1 MKRYAGAL
9 SAVLVA
15 VAVVAGQENLARLY
29 SHPLTPPDEALERL
43 HLKLAWRSYIPTDG
57 RRDGLLS
64 VQVLNDQVL
73 VQTRSGML
81 VALNPADGSA
91 QWRVAIGLPY
101 RALAPAAINDRSV
114 IVYNGVRLYSLD
126 RKTGQLQWEMTPPNG
141 PSAAPV
147 ANDKQL
153 FLTLNTG
160 LLDVYELPRVSQAR
174 TPPIAPPGEAIGPP
188 SAEPTSPSATSPP
201 AQPSASDAPE
211 GPTGSRLPVSLFGY
225 RPGGRLERT
234 PLVAEDKVMIVDT
247 TGVVEGVYQQGPTVQ
262 YRVEL
267 DSPVTAPMGQYG
279 SLAYVA
285 TLDQHLTALNMLSG
299 GVEWQFLTAAPARVR
314 PAVTEEDVYVS
325 TLGAGLHRVNRQN
338 GQEIWRNAGA
348 GQFLAAN
355 KTLVY
360 ARDIAQA
367 RLLII
372 DRLRGTTLTAYP
384 IRDFVFPVSNEM
396 TDRLFLAANDGSLL
410 CLHDQAYPTPLSWQR
425 TEDLPKPLGPTKK
438 AAPAQPPSAG
448 AGNDKPPER

>member
-15 VAVVAGQENLARLY
+15 AAVVAGQENLARLY

-43 HLKLAWRSYIPTDG
+43 HLKLAWRTYIPTDG

-64 VQVLNDQVL
+64 VQILGDQIL
-73 VQTRSGML
+73 VQTRSGL
-81 VALNPADGSA
+81 LAALNPADGSA
-91 QWRVAIGLPY
+91 QWRASIGLPY
-101 RALAPAAINDRSV
+101 RALAPAAINASSFF
-114 IVYNGVRLYSLD
+114 VYNGVRLYGLD
-126 RKTGQLQWEMTPPNG
+126 RKTGRFQWEMSPPNG

-160 LLDVYELPRVSQAR
+160 LLDVYGLPPVSQPR
-174 TPPIAPPGEAIGPP
+174 TPIAPPEPASGNP
-188 SAEPTSPSATSPP
+188 SAEPMSPNP
-201 AQPSASDAPE
+201 AQPSAPDAPE
-211 GPTGSRLPVSLFGY
+211 GPPGSRLPVSLFGY
-225 RPGGRLERT
+225 RPGGRLERA
-234 PLVAEDKVMIVDT
+234 PLVAEETVMLVDT

-267 DSPVTAPMGQYG
+267 ESPVTAPMAQYG
-279 SLAYVA
+279 NLAYVA
-285 TLDQHLTALNMLSG
+285 TLNQHLTALNIING
-299 GVEWQFLTAAPARVR
+299 GIEWQFLTAAPARVR

-325 TLGAGLHRVNRQN
+325 TLGAGVHRLDRRT
-338 GQEIWRNAGA
+338 GQEIWRNAEA

-360 ARDIAQA
+360 AQDIDQA

-372 DRLRGTTLTAYP
+372 DRLRGTTLTRFP
-384 IRDFVFPVSNEM
+384 IRDFVFPVSNDV
-396 TDRLFLAANDGSLL
+396 TDRLFLAANDGTLL

-425 TEDLPKPLGPTKK
+425 TEDLSPRPLGPAKK
-438 AAPAQPPSAG
+438 AAPAQAPSAG

>member
-15 VAVVAGQENLARLY
+15 AAVVVGQENLARLY

-43 HLKLAWRSYIPTDG
+43 HLKVAWRTYIPTDG

-64 VQVLNDQVL
+64 VQILSDQIL
-73 VQTRSGML
+73 VQTRSGVL

-91 QWRVAIGLPY
+91 QWRAAFGLPY
-101 RALAPAAINDRSV
+101 RALAPAAINASSV
-114 IVYNGVRLYSLD
+114 FVYSGVRLYSLD
-126 RKTGQLQWEMTPPNG
+126 RKTGQFQWEMTPPNG

-174 TPPIAPPGEAIGPP
+174 TPIAPPGAAA
-188 SAEPTSPSATSPP
+188 SAEPMSPSPAPP
-201 AQPSASDAPE
+201 LAPDAPE
-211 GPTGSRLPVSLFGY
+211 GPTGNHLPLSLFGY
-225 RPGGRLERT
+225 RPGGRLERA
-234 PLVAEDKVMIVDT
+234 PLAAEDKVMIVDT
-247 TGVVEGVYQQGPTVQ
+247 TGAVEGVYQQGPTVQ

-267 DSPVTAPMGQYG
+267 ESPVTAPMAQYG
-279 SLAYVA
+279 NLAYVA
-285 TLDQHLTALNMLSG
+285 TLNQHLTALNILNG
-299 GVEWQFLTAAPARVR
+299 GVEWQFLAAGPARAR

-325 TLGAGLHRVNRQN
+325 TLGAGVHRLNRQN
-338 GQEIWRNAGA
+338 GQEIWRNAEA

-360 ARDIAQA
+360 ARDIDQA

-372 DRLRGTTLTAYP
+372 DRLRGTTLTRFP
-384 IRDFVFPVSNEM
+384 IRDFVFPISNDV
-396 TDRLFLAANDGSLL
+396 TDRLFLAANDGTLL

-425 TEDLPKPLGPTKK
+425 TEDLSPKPAGPPKK
-438 AAPAQPPSAG
+438 APPAPAPSAG

>member
-15 VAVVAGQENLARLY
+15 AAIVAGQENLARLY
-29 SHPLTPPDEALERL
+29 THPLTPPDEALERL

-64 VQVLNDQVL
+64 VQILSDQIL

-91 QWRVAIGLPY
+91 QWRAAIGLPY
-101 RALAPAAINDRSV
+101 RALAPAAINDRSLF
-114 IVYNGVRLYSLD
+114 VYNGVRLFSLD
-126 RKTGQLQWEMTPPNG
+126 RKTGQFQWELTPPNG

-147 ANDKQL
+147 ANDKHL

-160 LLDVYELPRVSQAR
+160 LLDVYELPRVSQPR
-174 TPPIAPPGEAIGPP
+174 TPPVAPPGAASPP
-188 SAEPTSPSATSPP
+188 TPAEPMG
-201 AQPSASDAPE
+201 PSASSPPPVAPETPE
-211 GPTGSRLPVSLFGY
+211 GPPASRIPESIFGY

-247 TGVVEGVYQQGPTVQ
+247 TGVIEGVYQEGPTVQ

-267 DSPVTAPMGQYG
+267 ESPVTAPMSQYG
-279 SLAYVA
+279 NVAYVA
-285 TLDQHLTALNMLSG
+285 TLNQHLTAVNMLNG
-299 GVEWQFLTAAPARVR
+299 GIEWQFLSAAPAHVR
-314 PAVTEEDVYVS
+314 PAATEEDVYVS
-325 TLGAGLHRVNRQN
+325 TMSGGLHRLNRQN
-338 GQEIWRNAGA
+338 GQEIWRNAEA

-360 ARDIAQA
+360 ARDIEGV

-372 DRLRGTTLTAYP
+372 DRLRGTTLTRFP
-384 IRDFVFPVSNEM
+384 IRDFVFPISNDV
-396 TDRLFLAANDGSLL
+396 TDRLFLAANDGTLL

-425 TEDLPKPLGPTKK
+425 TEDLTPKPAGPPKK
-438 AAPAQPPSAG
+438 AATTQAPSPG
-448 AGNDKPPER
+448 AGNEKPPER